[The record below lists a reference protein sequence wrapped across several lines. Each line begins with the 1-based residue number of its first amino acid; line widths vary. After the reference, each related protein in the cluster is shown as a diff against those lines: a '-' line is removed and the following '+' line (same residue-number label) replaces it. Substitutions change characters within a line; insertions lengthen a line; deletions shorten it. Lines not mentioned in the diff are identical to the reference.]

1 MRTLNKRPRLRP
13 ESLSSFMILFEARFL
28 QQRWVLARQQM
39 EMLFMMGDSPQR
51 LRENLTLRTKVT

>member
-1 MRTLNKRPRLRP
+1 
-13 ESLSSFMILFEARFL
+13 MILFEARFL

-51 LRENLTLRTKVT
+51 LRENLTLGTKVT